1 MTSEFD
7 DEVLVAYLD
16 GELDTEQTQKI
27 DQQIASHADLR
38 ERINQLR
45 MTWDMLDELP
55 VAPPSP
61 RFAETTLVMAALS
74 ATEDPKSPSKSLSN
88 WLLNNVSRI
97 FIFSLPL
104 LFLSGFFVFIIN
116 QKRAERQLLRDLP
129 ILVDWRALSN
139 IDSQDWLEVL
149 VDQPDLVP
157 ALKGPE
163 LGLVGDGEVPIQL
176 NERRDWVMKLDDA
189 ERRRLSNN
197 LAEFRQRDPSRQL
210 ELRKIIGKIYSD
222 LSTKEKYLSAA
233 RCYELLLQKQSMTQR
248 SALYDLPIE
257 ERKGELFH
265 LISGHRSQLFA
276 KAIPASDAT
285 AIIEWAERMRDMHL
299 ILHNNKDALHAVEM
313 DLYDPACEISFQ
325 DFENLAEHMSPE
337 AKSILQGLNS
347 TDTYVNT
354 LIFWVQALAVPNEAS
369 GDRIGAEKL
378 SEIYMNL
385 SGLQQDRV
393 DLLPPEQARAS
404 LQKLG
409 KLRAVRQPNES

>member
-27 DQQIASHADLR
+27 DQQIATHADLR
-38 ERINQLR
+38 DRINQLR

-74 ATEDPKSPSKSLSN
+74 ATEDPKYPSKSLSH
-88 WLLNNVSRI
+88 WLRNNLIRI

-104 LFLSGFFVFIIN
+104 LLLSGFFVSIIN

-163 LGLVGDGEVPIQL
+163 LGLAGDGEVPIQL
-176 NERRDWVMKLDDA
+176 NERHDWVMKLDDA

-197 LAEFRQRDPSRQL
+197 LAEFRQREPSRQL

-222 LSTKEKYLSAA
+222 TSTKEKYLSAA
-233 RCYELLLQKQSMTQR
+233 RSYELLLQKQSMTQR

-257 ERKGELFH
+257 ERKSELVH
-265 LISGHRSQLFA
+265 LISVYRSQLFA
-276 KAIPASDAT
+276 KEIPPADAIL
-285 AIIEWAERMRDMHL
+285 IRRWAEEMCAKHP
-299 ILHNNKDALHAVEM
+299 IYHGKKDALLDVDF
-313 DLYDPACEISFQ
+313 DLSVNIGCPIELQ
-325 DFENLAEHMSPE
+325 DFEDLSSRMSPD
-337 AKSILQGLNS
+337 AQKILQGLNS
-347 TDTYVNT
+347 TNSYVDTLAYW
-354 LIFWVQALAVPNEAS
+354 IHALTIPNDVS
-369 GDRIGAEKL
+369 GDRIGADKL
-378 SEIYMNL
+378 KELYMNL
-385 SGLQQDRV
+385 SGSQQDQA
-393 DLLPPEQARAS
+393 DLLPPEEAKALLR
-404 LQKLG
+404 KLG
-409 KLRAVRQPNES
+409 KSRHQPNES